1 MFIFGFQKNVTNVTF
16 VSPPRNYTFPCEMAS
31 SNLRCISPMIST
43 NDLTLYTSSKLEF
56 IDKQSISTEF
66 VFYGKFLFFY
76 TLQML

>member
-1 MFIFGFQKNVTNVTF
+1 
-16 VSPPRNYTFPCEMAS
+16 
-31 SNLRCISPMIST
+31 MIST